1 LLQPLL
7 DKLLADEGYARWPGL
22 WRLAAT
28 LAERRGQA
36 ARSLQCTERAMDL
49 EYQSL
54 GEQVNVQTI
63 RTQYGQL
70 LGRYQQVAAAL
81 ATVGSQPP
89 ADFLDR
95 VIRAADRWRA
105 IDTDP
110 TAACQA
116 AARIF
121 ADLGAADL
129 AWAYLTTPLAARP
142 NEAAPWVSLAET
154 LRQQGQFELADR
166 AYASAFEAEPT
177 NARILWDRAQVL
189 QQTGRAAEAKKLL
202 RQISESEWQPAFSG
216 LKSQAKEAVGF

>member
-1 LLQPLL
+1 L
-7 DKLLADEGYARWPGL
+7 DKLLVDADYARWPGL
-22 WRLAAT
+22 WRLSAAV
-28 LAERRGQA
+28 AERRGQA

-54 GEQVNVQTI
+54 PEQVNVQTI

-81 ATVGSQPP
+81 ATVGSKPP
-89 ADFLDR
+89 ADFLGR
-95 VIRAADRWRA
+95 VVQAADRWRA
-105 IDTDP
+105 LDTDP

-129 AWAYLTTPLAARP
+129 AWDYLTTPLAARP
-142 NEAAPWVSLAET
+142 NES
-154 LRQQGQFELADR
+154 LRQQSQFELADR

-189 QQTGRAAEAKKLL
+189 QQTGRAAEAKQLL
-202 RQISESEWQPAFSG
+202 RQIAENDWQPAFDAV
-216 LKSQAKEAVGF
+216 KSQAKQAVAY